1 MEHVNIKYT
10 DKRHSQESN
19 SFYLEFGKMVYK
31 ASNIEEIEDIQNS
44 ITENGIEINFDK
56 NKAGK
61 LMNNYSC
68 EAAISEIPVY
78 LLEKLITIG
87 KEGALKTLSLEI
99 ENVVNKCTMLTE
111 MITIYKNRKEII
123 RKIKSGEIIAN
134 IFYYNDNYESER
146 QYIVTDKT
154 IEDVRKIKYFADK
167 EIVRINL
174 GESTNHKIEW
184 IIDCEIEYMPHIF
197 YFEEIDY
204 GYIEI

>member
-1 MEHVNIKYT
+1 MEKVKINYT
-10 DKRHSQESN
+10 DKIHSQESS
-19 SFYLEFGKMVYK
+19 SFYLEFCKMVYQT
-31 ASNIEEIEDIQNS
+31 SNLEEVEDIQNS

-56 NKAGK
+56 NKSGK

-68 EAAISEIPVY
+68 DAAISEIPVY

-87 KEGALKTLSLEI
+87 KESALKTLSLEI

-111 MITIYKNRKEII
+111 MITIYRNRKEII
-123 RKIKSGEIIAN
+123 RKIKSGEMIVN

-146 QYIVTDKT
+146 QYIVTDKP
-154 IEDVRKIKYFADK
+154 IEDVLKIKYFADK

-184 IIDCEIEYMPHIF
+184 IIDCEINFMPHIF
-197 YFEEIDY
+197 YFEELDY
-204 GYIEI
+204 GYIDI